1 MKHKNWIWIVS
12 IAIFG
17 TGLYFQ
23 SISFDYTLDDGL
35 FINSN
40 RITTKG
46 MEEWTEL
53 FKYGS
58 MNFIELMP
66 VNSGIYRPF
75 TLLTFAFENE
85 LVGNF
90 NPMVSHSINLIL
102 YFTLLVILGWFLV
115 FLIKKRSLPW
125 WLGSLILLLF
135 AVHPIHVE
143 VVASAKS
150 RDTLLSALFAFSAI
164 LIWVQHHKNLNARHW
179 IVLLILYFFSLL
191 SKEES
196 ITLIALVGLIAYF
209 FLGKTPWEAAKS
221 TLPFV
226 AVVVVYLFIRSLILD
241 SASTV
246 YDTYVNS
253 VMYMAYG
260 SDRLA
265 TNFYIYLQYLK
276 LLFFPHPLSWDY
288 SFSQLTLQNFQS
300 VQVWLSV
307 FIFGSVIYFAVKGF
321 KERNLFSFGIIFYL
335 ATFSIF
341 SNLVPALT
349 IGSNLGERFLFVP
362 SLGFSFLV
370 VYLLFVVCRRLPG
383 NWANLLPFLLLIPV
397 LLGFSWK
404 TFDRTKVWRNNFT
417 ITKNDVKSAPKS
429 WRTHALYAEELR
441 KLGLELKKDQPDSA
455 RNHFLEAKNEYEI
468 MLEILGKEMPV
479 SQFLSSYSEVLIQL
493 GDSTKAIATL
503 ETAIEKN
510 PKSFYPLFQLG
521 RFNFDKGNYSEAE
534 ILYLKALQ
542 ADNANLGPLYRN
554 LGLTYS
560 RMFQKEKA
568 VVALEKSLQYSE
580 DSEIKKLLGF
590 LYSELGQTEKASQYL
605 ISQEVTTPEEMQFLS
620 ALIKGNS
627 AFEKK
632 DYKTALGEYLKI
644 EPVYDQVDGQSKFPS
659 FFSAFGKAFLE
670 NGDTISAKIN
680 FLKAVEKMKSQD
692 PVVYTNL
699 GTIAFLKD
707 KNFSQAENY
716 YKKAMEYGVEDKFI
730 GYSNIGMTQL
740 AQKKEKEASV
750 TFEKALEFGS
760 SRSIIG
766 NLYLL
771 NRSLGNMEKARYYQG
786 LLGTPESK

>member
-1 MKHKNWIWIVS
+1 MKEKNWIWIVC

-17 TGLYFQ
+17 SGLYVQ

-35 FINSN
+35 FIISN

-58 MNFIELMP
+58 MNFIEISP

-75 TLLTFAFENE
+75 TLLTFALENE
-85 LVGNF
+85 LVGKF
-90 NPMVSHSINLIL
+90 NPIVSHSINLIL
-102 YFTLLVILGWFLV
+102 YFSLLIILGWILV
-115 FLIKKRSLPW
+115 FLIQKRSLPW
-125 WLGSLILLLF
+125 WVGGLTLFLF
-135 AVHPIHVE
+135 AVHPVHVE

-164 LIWVQHHKNLNARHW
+164 LIWVQNYKNLKAGHW
-179 IVLLILYFFSLL
+179 IALLSLYFLSLL

-196 ITLIALVGLIAYF
+196 IPLIALVGLIAYF

-221 TLPFV
+221 TLPFAAV
-226 AVVVVYLFIRSLILD
+226 ALVYLLIRGLILD
-241 SASTV
+241 SASTA
-246 YDTYVNS
+246 YDSYVNS
-253 VMYMAYG
+253 VMYMANG
-260 SDRLA
+260 SERLA

-276 LLFFPHPLSWDY
+276 LLIFPHPLSWDY
-288 SFSQLTLQNFQS
+288 SFSQLTVQNFQS
-300 VQVWLSV
+300 MQVWLSI
-307 FIFGSVIYFAVKGF
+307 FIFGAVIYFAVKGF

-341 SNLVPALT
+341 SNIVPALI

-362 SLGFSFLV
+362 SLAFSFLV
-370 VYLLFVVCRRLPG
+370 VYLLFVLSKRLPG
-383 NWANLLPFLLLIPV
+383 KWANLFPILLLIPV

-404 TFDRTKVWRNNFT
+404 TFDRTKVWKNNFT

-429 WRTHALYAEELR
+429 WRTHAFYADELR
-441 KLGLELKKDQPDSA
+441 KLGLEMKKDQPDSA
-455 RNHFLEAKNEYEI
+455 RNNFLEAKMEYEI
-468 MLEILGKEMPV
+468 MLGILGNDMPV
-479 SQFLSSYSEVLIQL
+479 SQYLSAYAEVLILL
-493 GDSTKAIATL
+493 GDSTKAISTL

-510 PKSFYPLFQLG
+510 PRSFYPLVQLG

-534 ILYLKALQ
+534 IFYLKALQ
-542 ADNANLGPLYRN
+542 ADKASLGPLYRN

-580 DSEIKKLLGF
+580 DPEIKKVLGF

-605 ISQEVTTPEEMQFLS
+605 ISDEVSTPEEIQFIS

-659 FFSAFGKAFLE
+659 FFSAFGKTLLE
-670 NGDTISAKIN
+670 TGDTTGAKIN

-707 KNFSQAENY
+707 KNFSLAENY
-716 YKKAMEYGVEDKFI
+716 YKKAIEYGVEDKFS
-730 GYSNIGMTQL
+730 GYSNLGMTQL
-740 AQKKEKEASV
+740 AQKKEKEASL

-760 SRSIIG
+760 SRSVIG
-766 NLYLL
+766 NLY
-771 NRSLGNMEKARYYQG
+771 
-786 LLGTPESK
+786 